1 MLGKYLLAPLTLAL
15 FVSNSYASDIKPELL
30 ADAVTHNATLKAEFQ
45 RITET
50 VLEQAP
56 WIRDYGTATPA
67 EPITIDATTY
77 LVYRACK
84 PHDCPSQGYAVL
96 FDTNKQTMVA
106 GAFIENSYRDQLN
119 LDTSTVHWLGNTQ
132 LEHARALA
140 DYLF

>member
-119 LDTSTVHWLGNTQ
+119 LGTSTVHWLGDTQ

>member
-96 FDTNKQTMVA
+96 FDTTKQTMVA

-119 LDTSTVHWLGNTQ
+119 LATSTVHWLGNTQ